1 MKDRDAGRHP
11 PSRIPAGQSRRA
23 MARGGRLA
31 AAAALWSLAGTLC
44 GSPVRAQTLGSSRTT
59 IPDPEDAAVQQ
70 ILTVAQADLNK
81 KDFAGAEQAYSE
93 YLSKKPNDAYGHFQL
108 GFTYTNLHQPEKA
121 ATEYRRATE
130 LDPKMGAAYLNLGLT
145 ILDKDPASAVPPL
158 QKATELLPDN
168 AGAKFALG
176 GALER
181 SGQVSGAIEAF
192 QAAIKLN
199 GGVADFHDAL
209 GHALLTDHRPQ
220 EAEAEFHS
228 ALGLLPGSASARS
241 GLIESLLAQKKVG
254 EASAELETYLQA
266 HPNDALGHYER
277 ASLLANQGK
286 NDEALRELDQAAALG
301 PEPVSA
307 LKLRAN
313 IDLAKPDLDAAVA
326 ALEKAAKLAPKD
338 GEIDALLGHALLE
351 KKSYPEAANALSQA
365 LRIDPKNTDA
375 LKDLLSADY
384 EGGNYS
390 ATLRLLDVL
399 STRETLPAGSWFIRG
414 TCYDKIGQKQEAL
427 GAYRKFLEL
436 NAGRT
441 NDEYFVASARARTL
455 ERELRDKQ

>member
-1 MKDRDAGRHP
+1 MRLRL
-11 PSRIPAGQSRRA
+11 SRIPARENRGA
-23 MARGGRLA
+23 MARGVWLA
-31 AAAALWSLAGTLC
+31 AAAALWSLAGALS
-44 GSPVRAQTLGSSRTT
+44 GSPVCAQALGSSRTT
-59 IPDPEDAAVQQ
+59 IRDPEDAALQQ
-70 ILTVAQADLNK
+70 ILTDAQADLNK
-81 KDFAGAEQAYSE
+81 KDFVAAEQAYSE
-93 YLSKKPNDAYGHFQL
+93 YLTKKPDDAYGHFQL
-108 GFTYTNLHQPEKA
+108 GFTYTNLHEPEKA
-121 ATEYRRATE
+121 AAEYRRATE

-145 ILDKDPASAVPPL
+145 VLEKDPAGAVPAL
-158 QKATELLPDN
+158 EKATELLPDN

-176 GALER
+176 VALER
-181 SGQVSGAIEAF
+181 SGQRSGAIEAF
-192 QAAIKLN
+192 QAAIKVN
-199 GGVADFHDAL
+199 GQVSDFHDAL
-209 GHALLTDHRPQ
+209 GRSLLADHRPQ
-220 EAEAEFHS
+220 EAEAEFHA
-228 ALGLLPGSASARS
+228 ALGLAPGSASARS
-241 GLIESLLAQKKVG
+241 GLIESLLAQKKVD
-254 EASAELETYLQA
+254 EASAELETYLQG
-266 HPNDALGHYER
+266 HPNDAVGHYER
-277 ASLLANQGK
+277 ASLLANRGK
-286 NDEALRELDQAAALG
+286 NDEALAELDRAAALG

-326 ALEKAAKLAPKD
+326 TLEKAAKLAPQD
-338 GEIDALLGHALLE
+338 GEIEALLGHALLE
-351 KKSYPEAANALSQA
+351 KKSYPEAANALLLA
-365 LRIDPKNTDA
+365 LRVDPKNTDA

-455 ERELRDKQ
+455 ERELRQKQ